1 MIRYELTKERRVC
14 IKELLPLESAGERDR
29 PRKDAQ
35 WDALD
40 RPQRSAVAGIAG
52 GVWPPAVSI
61 RPVCQMT
68 GRRYIGGRV
77 SSIVRRCGCG
87 EPEFGL
93 CLHQGSRKCQRRG
106 KKRRIRQLDGPEAG

>member
-40 RPQRSAVAGIAG
+40 RPQRSAVAGIVG
-52 GVWPPAVSI
+52 GVWPLHISVGRRPPDRPLLRLTTPAT
-61 RPVCQMT
+61 T
-68 GRRYIGGRV
+68 GRLPC
-77 SSIVRRCGCG
+77 RR
-87 EPEFGL
+87 
-93 CLHQGSRKCQRRG
+93 
-106 KKRRIRQLDGPEAG
+106 